1 MTDNRF
7 MITRRLFLGGGA
19 LGTAVA
25 LGGCNFQGGSSSS
38 QEGGDGDGGGP
49 TGTVRMS
56 MGSID
61 SLDPHYVNNAM
72 LVVPA
77 GLLEGLTFSNDEGT
91 EAIPAAA
98 ESWEVSE
105 DGLVYTF
112 TMREGAT
119 WSNGDP
125 VTADHA

>member
-1 MTDNRF
+1 
-7 MITRRLFLGGGA
+7 
-19 LGTAVA
+19 
-25 LGGCNFQGGSSSS
+25 
-38 QEGGDGDGGGP
+38 
-49 TGTVRMS
+49 MS
-56 MGSID
+56 MGSIE

-98 ESWEVSE
+98 ESWEVSD
-105 DGLVYTF
+105 DGLNYTF
-112 TMREGAT
+112 TMRQGAT

-125 VTADHA
+125 VTADDAEWSFQRLLSPTGAGSNYAAGASSYLNGLNIKGASEFLGAETDDWSTVGITAS